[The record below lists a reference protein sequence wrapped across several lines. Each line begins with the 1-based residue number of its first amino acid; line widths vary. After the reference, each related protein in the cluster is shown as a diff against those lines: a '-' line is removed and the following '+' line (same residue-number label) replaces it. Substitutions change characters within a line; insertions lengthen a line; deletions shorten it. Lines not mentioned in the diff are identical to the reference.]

1 MDTRS
6 SDGAVRPGPFCT
18 RPPRS
23 GAQKCRTTGPGGAVA
38 IATGRAACQAM
49 FPGRV
54 PCGRPGVRPLAGLGQ
69 QGGLEGGRARAS
81 WPVSG
86 PEPRVLVRFD
96 RWLPGAR
103 LGRRRLQGKWMG
115 GSCVPRPCAP
125 APRAPAS
132 SSPRAPPLQRRVVT
146 TRCSLATR
154 GSGGPVVCWAGPAR
168 GLRGAGRG
176 RAARCGAHAS
186 PARVGVIAAQPL
198 WKLSACA
205 LIRLGFKTT
214 GIDSR
219 RRRLRDARSGHLCC
233 GHQLYHLRED
243 EQGPPAAVTCAQ
255 ARARRFRR
263 RAPLLCQAMGPAAP
277 SQGVRCGLRT
287 RSEGG

>member
-125 APRAPAS
+125 APPLHPGHPPLH
-132 SSPRAPPLQRRVVT
+132 PRAPRP
-146 TRCSLATR
+146 C
-154 GSGGPVVCWAGPAR
+154 
-168 GLRGAGRG
+168 RGA
-176 RAARCGAHAS
+176 S
-186 PARVGVIAAQPL
+186 
-198 WKLSACA
+198 
-205 LIRLGFKTT
+205 
-214 GIDSR
+214 
-219 RRRLRDARSGHLCC
+219 
-233 GHQLYHLRED
+233 
-243 EQGPPAAVTCAQ
+243 
-255 ARARRFRR
+255 
-263 RAPLLCQAMGPAAP
+263 
-277 SQGVRCGLRT
+277 
-287 RSEGG
+287 

>member
-69 QGGLEGGRARAS
+69 QGGLEGGPGAGLVAGQRAGAPGAGSVRPMA
-81 WPVSG
+81 PGGEAG
-86 PEPRVLVRFD
+86 PEAATREVYGWV
-96 RWLPGAR
+96 
-103 LGRRRLQGKWMG
+103 
-115 GSCVPRPCAP
+115 V
-125 APRAPAS
+125 
-132 SSPRAPPLQRRVVT
+132 RAPPLCTCPPCTPGTRLFIPARPAPAEARRDHALLAGDSGQRRP
-146 TRCSLATR
+146 RRLL
-154 GSGGPVVCWAGPAR
+154 GGAR
-168 GLRGAGRG
+168 ARP
-176 RAARCGAHAS
+176 ARCGAHAS

-219 RRRLRDARSGHLCC
+219 RRRLRECTERSPLLRSPAVPPPRGRAGAPRGCHLRSG
-233 GHQLYHLRED
+233 
-243 EQGPPAAVTCAQ
+243 AS
-255 ARARRFRR
+255 
-263 RAPLLCQAMGPAAP
+263 P
-277 SQGVRCGLRT
+277 SV
-287 RSEGG
+287 

>member
-54 PCGRPGVRPLAGLGQ
+54 PCGRPGARPLAGLGQ
-69 QGGLEGGRARAS
+69 QGGLEGGLGAGLVAGQRAGAPGAGSVRPMA
-81 WPVSG
+81 PGGEAG
-86 PEPRVLVRFD
+86 PEAATREMDGWVV
-96 RWLPGAR
+96 
-103 LGRRRLQGKWMG
+103 
-115 GSCVPRPCAP
+115 
-125 APRAPAS
+125 
-132 SSPRAPPLQRRVVT
+132 RAPPLCTCTPGTRLFIPARPAPAEARRDHALLAGDSGQRRP
-146 TRCSLATR
+146 RRLL
-154 GSGGPVVCWAGPAR
+154 GGAR
-168 GLRGAGRG
+168 ARP
-176 RAARCGAHAS
+176 ARCGAHAS

-219 RRRLRDARSGHLCC
+219 RRRLRECTERSPLLRSPAVPPPRGRAGAPRGCHLRSG
-233 GHQLYHLRED
+233 
-243 EQGPPAAVTCAQ
+243 AS
-255 ARARRFRR
+255 
-263 RAPLLCQAMGPAAP
+263 P
-277 SQGVRCGLRT
+277 SV
-287 RSEGG
+287 